1 MLTMKLTFGG
11 IFIFMKYIFLL
22 ITLNLNVLHNN
33 AVFEFLAQ
41 LAGI

>member
-1 MLTMKLTFGG
+1 MKLTFGG

-22 ITLNLNVLHNN
+22 ITLNLNVLN
-33 AVFEFLAQ
+33 AVFEFPAQ